1 MGRIVVVAL
10 VLAPIACTPG
20 PHVLP
25 FGEPHTSAPAVA
37 AAPPPDPEPAPVVSE
52 VTVAPPPPRFGWVL
66 PLDHG
71 VRGDRAGQ
79 GWFLAPRYHGKHNG
93 VDLLAPIGTAV
104 LAPCAGKAVVGKN
117 SSHGN
122 WAHVVCPLPA
132 ELGASR
138 TYFVSFFFAHL
149 SRVAF
154 EDAKTHDV
162 SLGDTVGAVGKSGNA
177 SGASVAPHLHLE
189 AVVQDSEAAA
199 LAERHSGRDHSD
211 TEGSREIAPLLA
223 SRCLEPNELGR
234 ADDVWRHRRVDPF
247 VLLTCLGADRP
258 GYQKPKGSLAESSH
272 RWSEQYRARF
282 DVDGPAEGTS
292 GRTAAR

>member
-1 MGRIVVVAL
+1 MGRMVALAL
-10 VLAPIACTPG
+10 VLAPAACTPG

-25 FGEPHTSAPAVA
+25 LTEPREPAAPVAVVTASAPEPTAVA
-37 AAPPPDPEPAPVVSE
+37 SATPIAPLPA
-52 VTVAPPPPRFGWVL
+52 RFGWVL

-71 VRGDRAGQ
+71 VRGDRAGR

-104 LAPCAGKAVVGKN
+104 LAPCSGKAVVGKN
-117 SSHGN
+117 SSHGK

-132 ELGASR
+132 ELGATR
-138 TYFVSFFFAHL
+138 TYYVSFFFAHL

-154 EDAKTHDV
+154 DDADTHDV

-177 SGASVAPHLHLE
+177 AGASVAPHLHLE
-189 AVVQDSEAAA
+189 AAVQDSELAA
-199 LAERHSGRDHSD
+199 LAERHSGRDNSD
-211 TEGSREIAPLLA
+211 TDGSREVAPLLA
-223 SRCLEPNELGR
+223 SRCLEPNELAR
-234 ADDVWRHRRVDPF
+234 DDEIWRNRRVDPF

-282 DVDGPAEGTS
+282 DVDSGEGTS